1 MIIKSSTALRNDYGS
16 ISNLAHGAGEP
27 IYITKNGEGD
37 LVVMSI
43 EAFEQREE
51 ALKLRAKLEAAEQGR
66 LAGAPAYTL
75 EDSENGWRRS
85 IVVAKIEIL
94 ESAQRE
100 LEAIA
105 ELHMNLVGPN
115 SARKITDRILDSLS
129 RLERFPLSGSLPRD
143 AELLKSGYRYVIA
156 GQYLCVYRLIVD
168 TVFVYH
174 IVHGAS
180 NYPVLFKRLLQE
192 ELKRED

>member
-66 LAGAPAYTL
+66 LAGTPAYTL
-75 EDSENGWRRS
+75 EDS
-85 IVVAKIEIL
+85 
-94 ESAQRE
+94 
-100 LEAIA
+100 
-105 ELHMNLVGPN
+105 
-115 SARKITDRILDSLS
+115 RK
-129 RLERFPLSGSLPRD
+129 RLE
-143 AELLKSGYRYVIA
+143 EIYRR
-156 GQYLCVYRLIVD
+156 G
-168 TVFVYH
+168 
-174 IVHGAS
+174 
-180 NYPVLFKRLLQE
+180 
-192 ELKRED
+192 